1 MDLTT
6 GIMPELKQVANESLT
21 VFKTV
26 ADTCRES
33 LGDSLSP
40 DLGSFA
46 CVNTFTN
53 STASNELKKI
63 SDGCKANYTHL
74 AKEPV
79 LVRVTGLTDE
89 GEEETY
95 YICRE
100 TPPTIKGFTCASYK
114 SPIGRLASLNVGAE
128 GNITT
133 PEGGK
138 TLEIIEK
145 FRFHPFLENNQWDSR
160 NTEAYGEKFS
170 ESGYYPI
177 ESLRSLLAEAD
188 SIEEI
193 LAEDQLRK
201 DIFEGTRR
209 NIIGK
214 MELRDQ
220 PILDQH
226 QDEIFRLPL
235 DARLLILGS
244 PGTGKTTTLIRRLSQ
259 KLDEKYLNEDEKDII
274 DSVKTEIPHAQNWL
288 MFTPTE
294 LLKQY
299 LKEAFN
305 REHVPAPD
313 SNVKTWVDYRKALAR
328 NTLGI
333 LKTTSSNA
341 GGYTLKESAKTLNDE
356 VFTNLVGWFE
366 DFNAWYHT
374 TLFEELHQSA
384 ENIANSHDDKIAT
397 VGKRLISTLKKF
409 TKWQNLPNISVS
421 FVLEVHLV
429 QKHLEQIKGNIEK
442 RIEDAVKHQRSKNRN
457 FLEELAEFISHLSQ
471 NEIEDQD
478 DFEDQ
483 DDEAQQPL
491 TTRKQALDVYK
502 SAVKAQAR
510 AVVNESSLR
519 KDTRNAKVIQW
530 LGNRGLSK
538 EDYKVIGNS
547 LVMQSSARRF
557 VKPILADI
565 PKKYR
570 VFRRQRQ
577 QESQWYFKDGFTST
591 DLHPLELDTIL
602 LMILRNASEFFLN
615 KNILRNIDKPSF
627 SYLREIEFIFRNQI
641 FVDEATD
648 FSPIQLACMAN
659 LSHPQVRSFFACGD
673 FNQRL
678 TTWGTRSEK
687 EIHWIFSNT
696 NRIIDVKKINVA
708 YRQSSQLNELARSV
722 ILAFGGQEQDVI
734 LPKYVNNDC
743 VSPVLLENATD
754 HAIVDWLALR
764 IQEIEKLVKKLP
776 SIAILV
782 CDENDVEPLANEL
795 NSILEEVNIQVIA
808 CHKGQTRGQDTDVRV
823 FDVQHI
829 KGLEFEAVF
838 FIGIDRLAHLQ
849 SQLFDKYLYV
859 GATRAATYLGMTC
872 TDSLPDAIVSLR
884 HLFVNNWKI

>member
-6 GIMPELKQVANESLT
+6 IIMPELKQVANDSLT
-21 VFKTV
+21 VFKIV
-26 ADTCRES
+26 ADTCLES
-33 LGDSLSP
+33 RVNSFSP
-40 DLGSFA
+40 DPGSLA
-46 CVNTFTN
+46 YGNTFTN
-53 STASNELKKI
+53 PATLNSLGEVSEQSQASYAQL
-63 SDGCKANYTHL
+63 T
-74 AKEPV
+74 KEPV
-79 LVRVTGLTDE
+79 LIRVTGLTDE
-89 GEEETY
+89 GEEEVY
-95 YICRE
+95 YICRG
-100 TPPTIKGFTCASYK
+100 TPPSVKGFICASYK
-114 SPIGRLASLNVGAE
+114 SPVGRLASLDVGAE

-133 PEGGK
+133 PKGRK
-138 TLEIIEK
+138 TLEIVE
-145 FRFHPFLENNQWDSR
+145 RFIFTPFLEKNQWDSR
-160 NTEAYGEKFS
+160 DTKAYSEKFG
-170 ESGYYPI
+170 ESGRYTI
-177 ESLRSLLAEAD
+177 ESLRALLEESD

-193 LAEDQLRK
+193 LAEDQSRK

-220 PILDQH
+220 PIMDQY

-244 PGTGKTTTLIRRLSQ
+244 PGTGKTTTLIQRLSQ
-259 KLDEKYLNEDEKDII
+259 KLEEKYLNEDEKDII

-305 REHVPAPD
+305 REHIPAPD
-313 SNVKTWVDYRKALAR
+313 SNVKTWADYRKGLAR

-333 LKTTSSNA
+333 LKTSSNTCD
-341 GGYTLKESAKTLNDE
+341 YTLKESAETLNDAAL
-356 VFTNLVGWFE
+356 TNLIGWFE
-366 DFNAWYHT
+366 DFNAWYYT
-374 TLFEELHQSA
+374 NLFEELHQSA
-384 ENIANSHDDKIAT
+384 KNLANSHDDKIAT
-397 VGKRLISTLKKF
+397 VGQRLISTLKKS

-421 FVLEVHLV
+421 FILEVHLV
-429 QKHLEQIKGNIEK
+429 QKHLEQIKVDIEK
-442 RIEDAVKHQRSKNRN
+442 RIEDAVKHQRTKNRN
-457 FLEELAEFISHLSQ
+457 FLEELAEFISGLSH
-471 NEIEDQD
+471 NDIEDQE
-478 DFEDQ
+478 DFEEE
-483 DDEAQQPL
+483 DDEAQQPT
-491 TTRKQALDVYK
+491 TTRKQALDIYK
-502 SAVKAQAR
+502 KAVKAQAK
-510 AVVNESSLR
+510 AVINERFLG
-519 KDTRNAKVIQW
+519 KDTLNAKVIQW

-547 LVMQSSARRF
+547 LIMQSSARRF
-557 VKPILADI
+557 IKPILKDI

-577 QESQWYFKDGFTST
+577 QEGQWYLKEGFART
-591 DLHPLELDTIL
+591 DLHPLELDIIL
-602 LMILRNASEFFLN
+602 LMILRNASEFFIN
-615 KNILRNIDKPSF
+615 KNVLRNIDKSSF
-627 SYLREIEFIFRNQI
+627 SYLKEIEGVFRYQV

-696 NRIIDVKKINVA
+696 NRKIDIRKINIA
-708 YRQSSQLNELARSV
+708 YRQSTQLNELARSV
-722 ILAFGGQEQDVI
+722 ILAFDGQEQDVV
-734 LPKYVNNDC
+734 LPKHVNNDC
-743 VSPVLLENATD
+743 FSPVLLENATD
-754 HAIVDWLALR
+754 NATIEWLALR

-782 CDENDVEPLANEL
+782 CDENDVEPLANDL

-823 FDVQHI
+823 FDVQYI

-838 FIGIDRLAHLQ
+838 FVGIDRLVRLQ

-872 TDSLPDAIVSLR
+872 RDSLPDAIVGLR
-884 HLFVNNWKI
+884 HLFVTNWKI